1 MPDDDGRLFLAVP
14 LTDGARERIVRHLA
28 APPMPALP
36 GRAVPPENWHLTL
49 RFLGDTPRALAE
61 RVATQ
66 LEGAALGPAFTLRF
80 GRLGGFP
87 RPARA
92 RVLWL
97 GVEQGE
103 DRLRDLAARVA
114 ASVERAGIPPEPRPF
129 APHLTLARL
138 RDPLDLRPLLDL
150 APAAGVD
157 LAVGEVVLYRSHP
170 GSPAPRYEPLRRF
183 PLDPA

>member
-1 MPDDDGRLFLAVP
+1 MPDDGGRLFLAVP
-14 LTDGARERIVRHLA
+14 LTAGARQRILRHLA
-28 APPMPALP
+28 TPPMPALP
-36 GRAVPPENWHLTL
+36 GRTVPPANWHLTL

-61 RVATQ
+61 RVATE
-66 LEGAALGPAFTLRF
+66 LERAPLGPPFTLRF

-97 GVEQGE
+97 GIERGE

-114 ASVERAGIPPEPRPF
+114 ASVERAGIPAEPRPF
-129 APHLTLARL
+129 AAHLTLARL

-150 APAAGVD
+150 APAAAVD
-157 LAVGEVVLYRSHP
+157 LAVGEVVLYRSHTGP
-170 GSPAPRYEPLRRF
+170 PAPRYEPLRRF

>member
-1 MPDDDGRLFLAVP
+1 MPDDGGRLFLAVP
-14 LTDGARERIVRHLA
+14 ITAEARERILRYLA

-36 GRAVPPENWHLTL
+36 GRPVPPENWHLTL
-49 RFLGDTPRALAE
+49 RFLGDTPGALAE
-61 RVATQ
+61 RVAA
-66 LEGAALGPAFTLRF
+66 EVERARLGPAFALRF
-80 GRLGGFP
+80 GRPGGFP

-97 GVEQGE
+97 GIEQGE

-129 APHLTLARL
+129 AAHLTLARL

-157 LAVGEVVLYRSHP
+157 LPVGEVVLYRSHL